1 LFFQGFMEVDVAK
14 LYGDPCAAPGSD
26 NATASSA
33 RSVVVTP
40 AAEAL
45 LEASTEAGASFEE
58 ALLTSPKAMTSAER
72 TARAVQAA
80 WTPALEAAALLA
92 AAARTPEAL
101 RTRMA
106 EALAAE
112 ALVAVPAETTS
123 AEAVAPIFEA
133 MAANE
138 VAAEPMS
145 MLPTPLLPSLPLLGS
160 GNGGGSDGGSGL
172 DSSADGNGGF
182 ESDRFESGIVGPL
195 PNNEP
200 SAAAAA
206 PSNPAERLLSEV
218 WAWLQL
224 VEQRRPPIS
233 KPPSFQTRAILAA
246 AAAAA
251 AAPFDGAGGYVP
263 ASDGSA
269 VAAQESDRDEA
280 PDANAGAEVGGEIE
294 RAPEEEEEEEE
305 APPSLWE
312 KDPGA
317 LLVAALASGAKQ
329 WWQHQKARAEGL
341 AHAQAP
347 RPRVRQDGREGEER
361 R

>member
-1 LFFQGFMEVDVAK
+1 
-14 LYGDPCAAPGSD
+14 
-26 NATASSA
+26 
-33 RSVVVTP
+33 
-40 AAEAL
+40 
-45 LEASTEAGASFEE
+45 
-58 ALLTSPKAMTSAER
+58 
-72 TARAVQAA
+72 
-80 WTPALEAAALLA
+80 
-92 AAARTPEAL
+92 
-101 RTRMA
+101 
-106 EALAAE
+106 
-112 ALVAVPAETTS
+112 
-123 AEAVAPIFEA
+123 
-133 MAANE
+133 
-138 VAAEPMS
+138 
-145 MLPTPLLPSLPLLGS
+145 
-160 GNGGGSDGGSGL
+160 
-172 DSSADGNGGF
+172 
-182 ESDRFESGIVGPL
+182 
-195 PNNEP
+195 
-200 SAAAAA
+200 
-206 PSNPAERLLSEV
+206 
-218 WAWLQL
+218 
-224 VEQRRPPIS
+224 
-233 KPPSFQTRAILAA
+233 LAA